1 MMRVRSRTRCVL
13 SALAGGLAILALGV
27 LVTPALA
34 GSTPIAP
41 ARPELKPLAQVD
53 TWVSPSVD
61 VPSLLREDKANTSKD
76 KPLRIGFPMKVDLG
90 TANSGT
96 WEDLKGGGQVWRLV
110 ARSEKALWM
119 MFEFSPFNIPA
130 GAELRIYDPELKKV
144 QHYTAADV
152 RPIGRMWTPPI
163 AGDTLIAEL
172 YMPEKLR
179 GVDPGLHINQVSHGY
194 KPFGAIGRAKADKS
208 IGESGSCNIDVNC
221 PLGAAWQNEKRG
233 AVILLS
239 GGTGYCSGSLINTT
253 ANDCRPYVLTAHHC
267 TPDATFVYGFNWERS
282 GCGTGDP
289 GPEDTYSVAGGTI
302 LGDYATS
309 DFTLVQLSSA
319 PPDSFNT
326 YYNGWN
332 NSPLPAQQTWVI
344 HHPSGDVKKIS
355 HDADPPTDG
364 TYYNANHWRIAQYEE
379 GTTEGGSSGS
389 PLFDQNH
396 AIVGQL
402 HGGEASCTNITW
414 DEYGKIS
421 ASWTGGGTTA
431 TRLSDWLDPNA
442 TGQTLMPGVN
452 QSTCSFHPAG
462 ELTLDRDKYAC
473 TDTLTIT
480 LRDDNLRGNPT
491 QTVTVTSNTETTPE
505 TVTLTAI
512 EDGSGTF
519 RGTFPIGAP
528 PAVTG
533 DGKLSVVNGDTVTV
547 LYIDADD
554 GSGGVNVPVT
564 TAAPVDCLGP
574 VISGVN
580 TQNVTGNSAQV
591 LWTTDEL
598 SNSRVIYDTAFPPS
612 ANTASSAAIVVNHQ
626 VGLAGL
632 NPCTT
637 YYYYVS
643 STDTAGNIASDTNN
657 GAYYSFRTGTNSNP
671 TYSYPG
677 PAVPIPDNNA
687 AGATAVINVP
697 YFDFIQKVTVTV
709 NVTHTFDGD
718 LTLSLIA
725 PDGVTTVPLS
735 VRHGSSGDNYVAT
748 VFDDAA
754 TTAIA
759 SGTAPFTGSFKP
771 DSPLSVLAGTPSY
784 GNWTLKAVDSAGSD
798 TGSIDS
804 WSISFLFPPAPCGA
818 QVILDKDIYG
828 CSTTAHVT
836 VKDTNVAGATLNV
849 VAASNTEPG
858 GQVVV
863 LTRQPAPKDTWF
875 EGDVTLTGAAPSG
888 GDGLLS
894 VVNADLVTVTYIDA
908 DDGQGNT
915 NVTVTDTATT
925 DCAGPV
931 ITNVS
936 TSNIQGTTATV
947 NWTTNK
953 PADSVVRY
961 GLTVPPT
968 LTSSAAAFV
977 TTHAQGLTGLT
988 PCSTYYYQVESTDA
1002 YGNVSIDN
1010 NGGHYYLFTTPQNTA
1025 ASYTSTDGP
1034 IAIPDNNAAG
1044 AYSTINVT
1052 DPDQILDL
1060 NVTVNIT
1067 HTYDGDI
1074 TLTLIAPNGTN
1085 IVLSNRHGSSG
1096 DNYTNTVFDD
1106 QATATI
1112 ASGTAP
1118 FTGSFKPDNPLSV
1131 INGLAAAG
1139 AWQLKVVDAAN
1150 SDTGSIQNWS
1160 LNFTYQPRTCG
1171 PSAKYLSNTFT
1182 DVCSVGGTGGG
1193 NGAIEQGED
1202 ITMPVTIRNDGAVT
1216 LTGITGVITTSTPGV
1231 YVTGGTAAFPDVA
1244 SGLSVTS
1251 NAPHFQYTVGQGV
1264 PCGSDI
1270 AFNMAIVTAQ
1280 GTFNSSFSVKV
1291 GKVGSAVNS
1300 YPSTDVPKPIPDNNA
1315 TGVSSVV
1322 SVADTNVVTKVRAT
1336 VNITHTWDNDVSIY
1350 LIGPNGT
1357 SVTLTARHGSSGDN
1371 FTNTVFD
1378 DAATTPIASGT
1389 PPYTGTYKPDAP
1401 LSALNGIPANGTW
1414 TLKVTDSAGS
1424 DTGTLTG
1431 WTLELTTSAG
1441 YQCINCAV
1449 AAPTLEVLDQ
1459 AWTNP
1464 TTHSWSPVAGAVAYN
1479 VYRGVGGDLPNL
1491 VTPAVDSCLRL
1502 TTGGTS
1508 TSALTEVPSAGGA
1521 YWFLVRAVN
1530 GGGEGPAGNATSGP
1544 RVHDSSGNC
1553 P

>member
-1 MMRVRSRTRCVL
+1 ML

-27 LVTPALA
+27 LAAPAFA
-34 GSTPIAP
+34 GNTPIAP

-61 VPSLLREDKANTSKD
+61 VPGLLREDKARAGKD
-76 KPLRIGFPMKVDLG
+76 APLRIGYPMKVDLG
-90 TANSGT
+90 TATSGT
-96 WEDLKGGGQVWRLV
+96 WEDLKGGGQVWRFV
-110 ARSEKALWM
+110 ARSEKALWIV
-119 MFEFSPFNIPA
+119 FGFDSFRIPA
-130 GAELRIYDPELKKV
+130 GAELRIYEPTLKTV
-144 QHYTAADV
+144 QTYTAADV
-152 RPIGRMWTPPI
+152 RDHGQLWTPPI
-163 AGDTLIAEL
+163 AGDELVAEL

-179 GVDPGLHINQVSHGY
+179 GVDPGLHIGTISHGY
-194 KPFGAIGRAKADKS
+194 KPFGTIGRDKVEKAIGD
-208 IGESGSCNIDVNC
+208 SGSCNIDINC

-233 AVILLS
+233 VVILLS
-239 GGTGYCSGSLINTT
+239 GGADFCSGSLINTT

-267 TPDATFVYGFNWERS
+267 SANATTSYGFNFERS

-289 GPEDTYSVAGGTI
+289 PPATTYTVAGGPV
-302 LGDYATS
+302 LGDYASS
-309 DFTLVQLSSA
+309 DFTLLQMNA
-319 PPDSFNT
+319 QPPESYNV

-332 NSPLPAQQTWVI
+332 RSPLPSQQSWNI
-344 HHPSGDVKKIS
+344 SHPSGDVKKIA

-364 TYYNANHWRIAQYEE
+364 SNWGPNHWRIGQYEE
-379 GTTEGGSSGS
+379 GTTEPGSSGS

-396 AIVGQL
+396 YITGQL
-402 HGGEASCTNITW
+402 HGGTASCTSLTY
-414 DEYGKIS
+414 DEYGKLS
-421 ASWTGGGTTA
+421 ESWVGGGTAA
-431 TRLSDWLDPNA
+431 TRLSDWLDPNVS
-442 TGQTLMPGVN
+442 GQETMPGVN
-452 QSTCSFHPAG
+452 AATCAFHPAG
-462 ELTLDRDKYAC
+462 ELSLDRSKYAC

-533 DGKLSVVNGDTVTV
+533 DGTLSVVNGDTVTV

-554 GSGGVNVPVT
+554 GAGGVNVPVT
-564 TAAPVDCLGP
+564 TAAAVDCSGP

-580 TQNVTGNSAQV
+580 TQNITGNSAQV

-612 ANTASSAAIVVNHQ
+612 ASTASNAAVVVNHQ

-643 STDTAGNIASDTNN
+643 STDTAGNVSSDTNN
-657 GAYYSFRTGTNSNP
+657 GAYYTFRTGTNTNP
-671 TYSYPG
+671 TYTYPG

-687 AGATAVINVP
+687 AGVTAVINVP
-697 YFDFIQKVTVTV
+697 YYEFIQKVTVTV

-718 LTLSLIA
+718 VSLSLIA
-725 PDGVTTVPLS
+725 PDGVTTVPL
-735 VRHGSSGDNYVAT
+735 VTRRGSSGDNFIGT

-754 TTAIA
+754 TTAISA
-759 SGTAPFTGSFKP
+759 GTAPFTGSFRP
-771 DSPLSVLAGTPSY
+771 ESPLSVLNGTPSY

-798 TGSIDS
+798 TGTIDS
-804 WSISFLFPPAPCGA
+804 WSITFQFPPAPCGA

-858 GQVVV
+858 GQVVT

-875 EGDVTLTGAAPSG
+875 EGDVVLTGAAPNG

-915 NVTVTDTATT
+915 NVNVTDTATT

-931 ITNVS
+931 ISNVS
-936 TSNIQGTTATV
+936 SSNIQGTTATID
-947 NWTTNK
+947 WTTNK
-953 PADSVVRY
+953 PADSLVRY
-961 GLTVPPT
+961 GLAVPPT
-968 LTSSAAAFV
+968 LTSSSAAFV
-977 TTHAQGLTGLT
+977 TTHAQALTGLN
-988 PCSTYYYQVESTDA
+988 PCSTYYYQVESRDA

-1010 NGGHYYLFTTPQNTA
+1010 NGGTYYLFTTPQNTA
-1025 ASYTSTDGP
+1025 ATYTSTDGP

-1044 AYSTINVT
+1044 AISTINVA

-1067 HTYDGDI
+1067 HTFDGDLQI
-1074 TLTLIAPNGTN
+1074 FLIAPNGTQ
-1085 IVLSNRHGSSG
+1085 ISLSNRRGSSG
-1096 DNYTNTVFDD
+1096 DNFTNTVFDD
-1106 QATATI
+1106 QATTAI
-1112 ASGTAP
+1112 SAGTAP
-1118 FTGSFKPDNPLSV
+1118 FTGSFKPETPLSA

-1139 AWQLKVVDAAN
+1139 AWQLKVVDNAN

-1160 LNFTYQPRTCG
+1160 LSFTYQPRTCG

-1202 ITMPVTIRNDGAVT
+1202 ITMPVTIRNDGAVN
-1216 LTGITGVITTSTPGV
+1216 LTNITGVITTSTPGV

-1251 NAPHFQYTVGQGV
+1251 NAPHFQYTVGQTV

-1270 AFNMAIVTAQ
+1270 AFNLAIVTAQ

-1300 YPSTDVPKPIPDNNA
+1300 YPATDVPKPVPDNNA
-1315 TGVSSVV
+1315 TGVSSVTTIT
-1322 SVADTNVVTKVRAT
+1322 DTNPVTKVRVT
-1336 VNITHTWDNDVSIY
+1336 VNITHTWDNDLSIF

-1357 SVTLTARHGSSGDN
+1357 SVTLSARHGSSGDN
-1371 FTNTVFD
+1371 YTSTVFD

-1389 PPYTGTYKPDAP
+1389 PPYTGTYKPDTP
-1401 LSALNGIPANGTW
+1401 LSALNGIAANGAW
-1414 TLKVTDSAGS
+1414 TLKVTDSASS

-1449 AAPTLEVLDQ
+1449 SAPAVEVLDQ
-1459 AWTNP
+1459 AWSP
-1464 TTHSWSPVAGAVAYN
+1464 DKSTHSWSPVAGAVAYN
-1479 VYRGVGGDLPNL
+1479 VYRGAGGDLPNL

-1502 TTGGTS
+1502 TTGATS
-1508 TSALTEVPSAGGA
+1508 TTALTEHPAAGGL
-1521 YWFLVRAVN
+1521 YWYLVRAIN

-1544 RVHDSSGNC
+1544 RVHDSSGSC